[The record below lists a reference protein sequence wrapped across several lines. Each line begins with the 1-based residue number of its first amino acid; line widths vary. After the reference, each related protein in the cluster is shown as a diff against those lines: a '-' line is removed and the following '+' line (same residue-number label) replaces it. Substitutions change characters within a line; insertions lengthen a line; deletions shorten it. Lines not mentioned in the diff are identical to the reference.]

1 MDVDKI
7 ILVLIVSLLAVP
19 LIGMVWV
26 WAFVQIDDILFNG
39 RIQARIRR
47 WNEKKWREIDKK
59 GE

>member
-1 MDVDKI
+1 MDIDKI

-47 WNEKKWREIDKK
+47 WNEKKWREIDRK